1 VYTAGDAPG
10 RHSVLATEHRPAYHK
25 NNRKPKVDTAL
36 VHIREGSDDEP
47 SGAAQYDTARLR
59 VGDRYYIDR
68 ALTLTALG
76 PADQDWL
83 WIRTANDDKAS
94 TAASFFSFTLLD
106 SAVVAVAYDRRGTT
120 LPDWLQGWP
129 EAPQGIG
136 VSDTEASPLRVF
148 YQTQGP
154 GPVALGGNLAGGAV
168 GAQSMYVVL
177 LLASAA
183 LAPTTISV
191 TPATVTL
198 APGETAQFSASFRDQ
213 LGRPIGGE
221 TVWAATGG
229 SITAAGAYTAGDVAG
244 TYQVTATEQATGL
257 ADTAQVTI
265 QAPPPSGTGD
275 LEVTSSTTGEDL
287 DPDGYTVTVDGTSS
301 QAIGIT
307 GSVSFTDLAAGD
319 HAVQL
324 SGLAANCTVSGLN
337 PRTITV
343 SDGGLASTTFTVSCS
358 SSTDFPGGFVE
369 PATSTEARAKLTSAE
384 LANLLPPAGGTFRFP
399 APYNT
404 EAVRLT
410 DVDDCAATDCVDYV
424 GYSYWRNMN
433 NHVGQNDILIFL
445 GLSNTIE
452 LFTYNKLTD
461 AVAKLGPILQGTG
474 LQDGRSGETMY
485 FSGTRPT
492 TLYLTE
498 TAASPRLVRLD
509 VITKA
514 VEVVFDVSTQYGSDK
529 LIWQTHSSDDDRAHS
544 ATLRRSGTY
553 EDLGCVAYRE
563 DLTQFFYYP
572 TSGRYDECQIDRS
585 GRWLLIKED
594 VNGDNRLDNRIID
607 LETGAEDTLLDQ
619 DGAAGHSDMGHG
631 YLVAADDWN
640 SLPNAVR
647 VWDLAQNPLQG
658 PLVYHGTEW
667 GGGLGHISHLNSR
680 PGTSIA
686 DQYACNSN
694 ASRSEIPRANEIVC
708 YRLDG
713 SLDVLVVAPVMT
725 DLDAAGGG
733 SDYGKRP
740 KGNLDVTGRY
750 FIWTSNTAGGRLDA
764 FIVKVPSHLLY

>member
-1 VYTAGDAPG
+1 
-10 RHSVLATEHRPAYHK
+10 
-25 NNRKPKVDTAL
+25 
-36 VHIREGSDDEP
+36 
-47 SGAAQYDTARLR
+47 
-59 VGDRYYIDR
+59 
-68 ALTLTALG
+68 
-76 PADQDWL
+76 
-83 WIRTANDDKAS
+83 
-94 TAASFFSFTLLD
+94 
-106 SAVVAVAYDRRGTT
+106 
-120 LPDWLQGWP
+120 
-129 EAPQGIG
+129 
-136 VSDTEASPLRVF
+136 
-148 YQTQGP
+148 
-154 GPVALGGNLAGGAV
+154 
-168 GAQSMYVVL
+168 
-177 LLASAA
+177 
-183 LAPTTISV
+183 
-191 TPATVTL
+191 
-198 APGETAQFSASFRDQ
+198 
-213 LGRPIGGE
+213 
-221 TVWAATGG
+221 
-229 SITAAGAYTAGDVAG
+229 
-244 TYQVTATEQATGL
+244 
-257 ADTAQVTI
+257 
-265 QAPPPSGTGD
+265 
-275 LEVTSSTTGEDL
+275 
-287 DPDGYTVTVDGTSS
+287 
-301 QAIGIT
+301 
-307 GSVSFTDLAAGD
+307 
-319 HAVQL
+319 
-324 SGLAANCTVSGLN
+324 
-337 PRTITV
+337 
-343 SDGGLASTTFTVSCS
+343 
-358 SSTDFPGGFVE
+358 
-369 PATSTEARAKLTSAE
+369 
-384 LANLLPPAGGTFRFP
+384 
-399 APYNT
+399 
-404 EAVRLT
+404 
-410 DVDDCAATDCVDYV
+410 
-424 GYSYWRNMN
+424 MN

-667 GGGLGHISHLNSR
+667 GGGLGHISHLNGR

-694 ASRSEIPRANEIVC
+694 ASRTDIPRANEIIC

-713 SLDVLVVAPVMT
+713 SLNVLVVAPVMT
-725 DLDAAGGG
+725 DLDASGGG
-733 SDYGKRP
+733 SDYGKMP

-764 FIVKVPSHLLY
+764 FIVKIPSHLLY